1 MIKPSGGMMC
11 QGVRKEI
18 QTKGVIDD
26 PIHFDT
32 LGDMQEFIKMFVDIV
47 TRKSMNLARVLNLLN
62 HIFIESKIRC
72 LNCNRGNWS
81 TPAIQSWL
89 AQLLHSSEVGNCD
102 LARKD
107 LVSVLPRLKF
117 KKDHLCSA
125 CQPGK
130 SKKPTHLPE
139 AENTNLE
146 VFNTLHMDLGG
157 PMRVQTINGKKY
169 ILVIVDDCTQFTWV
183 KFLRLK
189 DETPEAQAVATACYT
204 QNRSLIHT
212 RHNKTPYELVHN
224 KKPDLTF
231 LCVFSALCYPTND
244 SKDLGKLQPTT
255 DIGIFIGYAP
265 SRKVGTPS
273 STAIDQDAPSPSHS
287 PSSSVLQSPC
297 LNQGI
302 TAESNLVDENPF
314 APVENDPFIN
324 IFSPKPTSAPSSFR
338 DASSA
343 NSTYKTTCNRCLVV
357 LVELCSVKVKP
368 KNFKS
373 TITKDCWLQTMQDEI
388 HEFYRLQVWELVP
401 QPDCVMIIALK
412 WIYKVKL
419 DEYGDVLKNKVWLVA
434 KRYRQEE
441 GIDFEES
448 FALVA
453 RIEAIRIFIANAASK
468 NMTIYKMDV
477 KTAFLNGRLK
487 EEVYV
492 SQPEGF
498 VDPDHST
505 HVYRLKKALYG
516 LKQAPRRV
524 EEETV
529 LSELPKITLSTQFKV
544 DFYTM
549 ADMNILANDAPAEE
563 AHAVAPSTKTDDQIL
578 PSSN

>member
-1 MIKPSGGMMC
+1 MTFHRIANMALTFVSEVKGCEFVLAVCRGGEDSD
-11 QGVRKEI
+11 GHDE
-18 QTKGVIDD
+18 
-26 PIHFDT
+26 
-32 LGDMQEFIKMFVDIV
+32 
-47 TRKSMNLARVLNLLN
+47 VLPNLLVVPA
-62 HIFIESKIRC
+62 SK
-72 LNCNRGNWS
+72 
-81 TPAIQSWL
+81 TKSWL
-89 AQLLHSSEVGNCD
+89 CHRRLNHLNFGIIND
-102 LARKD
+102 LAIKD

-125 CQPGK
+125 CQLGK
-130 SKKPTHLPE
+130 SKKPTYLPE

-146 VFNTLHMDLGG
+146 VLNTLYMDLGG

-212 RHNKTPYELVHN
+212 CHNKTPYELVHN

-231 LCVFSALCYPTND
+231 LRVFSALCYPTND
-244 SKDLGKLQPTT
+244 SEDLGKLQPTT

-265 SRKVGTPS
+265 SRKGYIIYNKRTRCIMKTFHVQFDELSEPIAPVQLIGTPS

-287 PSSSVLQSPC
+287 PSSLVLKSPC

-324 IFSPKPTSAPSSFR
+324 IFSLKRTSVPSSSG
-338 DASSA
+338 DASLA
-343 NSTYKTTCNRCLVV
+343 NSTY
-357 LVELCSVKVKP
+357 
-368 KNFKS
+368 
-373 TITKDCWLQTMQDEI
+373 
-388 HEFYRLQVWELVP
+388 
-401 QPDCVMIIALK
+401 
-412 WIYKVKL
+412 IYKVKL

-448 FALVA
+448 FAPVT

-468 NMTIYKMDV
+468 NITIYQMDV

-487 EEVYV
+487 EEVYAPRV
-492 SQPEGF
+492 WYDTLSWFLLDNKFSKGA
-498 VDPDHST
+498 VDP
-505 HVYRLKKALYG
+505 
-516 LKQAPRRV
+516 
-524 EEETV
+524 
-529 LSELPKITLSTQFKV
+529 TLFTQKTSKHILLV
-544 DFYTM
+544 DDIIF
-549 ADMNILANDAPAEE
+549 
-563 AHAVAPSTKTDDQIL
+563 
-578 PSSN
+578 